1 MRAITLC
8 LMLFLPTLVQGQA
21 RPGSDAVLDAM
32 QIEDLFEVMQE
43 EAIVSGMGLVETMMP
58 GRDLS
63 GWRLTLTRLNAPS
76 RMLPDFRT
84 NFAEALPEDQ
94 EDAVLD
100 YLTSP
105 RGQRIVDL
113 ELSARVALNEPD
125 IQDIVLERFE
135 QMQRDNDPRADVL
148 TKFIDVNDLVE
159 ANVLGAL
166 NANAAFLQ
174 GLRSGEDVPGFLGG
188 GDILAEVW
196 AQEPE
201 IRSST
206 QDWLNAFVSLAY
218 RPLSDEELQR
228 HIAFSESMA
237 GQAMNDALFAA
248 FDVTFT
254 QLSLDTGTALAR
266 LMGSE
271 DL

>member
-1 MRAITLC
+1 MRAIILC
-8 LMLFLPTLVQGQA
+8 LMLFLPNIALSQA
-21 RPGSDAVLDAM
+21 RPGSDAALDAM
-32 QIEDLFEVMQE
+32 QIEHLFEIMQD
-43 EAIVSGMGLVETMMP
+43 EAIVAGADLVETLMP

-63 GWRLTLTRLNAPS
+63 GWELTLTRLNAPS
-76 RMLPDFRT
+76 RMVPDFRAK
-84 NFAEALPEDQ
+84 FGEALPEDQ

-105 RGQRIVDL
+105 HGQRIVDL

-125 IQDIVLERFE
+125 IQDIVLERFT
-135 QMQRDNDPRADVL
+135 QMQRDGDPRADAL
-148 TKFIDVNDLVE
+148 SEFIDVNNLVE

-174 GLRSGEDVPGFLGG
+174 GLRSGEDVPGFMGG
-188 GDILAEVW
+188 GDILADVW

-218 RPLSDEELQR
+218 RPLTDAELRR
-228 HIAFSESMA
+228 HIDFSESTA
-237 GQAMNDALFAA
+237 GQALNDALFAA